1 MLLVVL
7 YLISYRSLGLL
18 LLFARLLSVGVQS
31 WSLYLDGELEA
42 WPPVECAV
50 QEKVLVPPSSCS
62 EYVGGGTTP
71 SEVCHVHS
79 RGCAV
84 GPFIC
89 TKCFLCSFAN
99 IMSFLQLRRDEIPLL
114 FLFFFS

>member
-18 LLFARLLSVGVQS
+18 LLFVRLLSVGVQS

-50 QEKVLVPPSSCS
+50 QEKVLVPHRLVVNMLGV
-62 EYVGGGTTP
+62 E
-71 SEVCHVHS
+71 
-79 RGCAV
+79 
-84 GPFIC
+84 
-89 TKCFLCSFAN
+89 
-99 IMSFLQLRRDEIPLL
+99 QLPRRFVMCIRVDVQLVLL
-114 FLFFFS
+114 FAQNAFFVRLRVLCRSFN